1 MKLVTQVRYGIR
13 ILLDL
18 AMHQSNGVVQM
29 GDIANRQNI
38 SLKYLEQLIRP
49 FKKAGFV
56 ESKRGR
62 NGGHTLARSPESITL
77 AQIVRVFEKEQ
88 LRHPIDQSPEGYS
101 TYQDTLITQAWDE
114 AKQAF
119 YDRLEKVTLANLSI
133 DTTKMLWKDSDILIL

>member
-18 AMHQSNGVVQM
+18 AMHQSRGVVQM
-29 GDIANRQNI
+29 RDIAGRQNI

-49 FKKAGFV
+49 FKQAGFV

-62 NGGHTLARSPESITL
+62 NGGHSLSRRPETITL

-88 LRHPIDQSPEGYS
+88 HRKEAHKLSEGYS
-101 TYQDTLITQAWDE
+101 QYQDTLITQAWEE

-119 YDRLEKVTLANLSI
+119 YDRLEKVTLADLSI
-133 DTTKMLWKDSDILIL
+133 DTTKMLWQDSDILIL

>member
-29 GDIANRQNI
+29 RDIANRQNI

-49 FKKAGFV
+49 FKQAGFV
-56 ESKRGR
+56 KSKRGR
-62 NGGHTLARSPESITL
+62 NGGHSLARAPETITL
-77 AQIVRVFEKEQ
+77 AQIIKVFEKEPSSKEAKQ
-88 LRHPIDQSPEGYS
+88 LSEGYS
-101 TYQDTLITQAWDE
+101 QYQDTLITQAWNE

-133 DTTKMLWKDSDILIL
+133 DTTKMLWQDSDILIL

>member
-18 AMHQSNGVVQM
+18 AMHQSSGVVQM
-29 GDIANRQNI
+29 RDIANRQDI

-49 FKKAGFV
+49 FKQAGFV
-56 ESKRGR
+56 KSKRGR
-62 NGGHTLARSPESITL
+62 NGGHTLARSPEAITL
-77 AQIVRVFEKEQ
+77 AQIIKVFEKEQ
-88 LRHPIDQSPEGYS
+88 DAKDIQQLSQGYS
-101 TYQDTLITQAWDE
+101 KYQDTLITQAWEE

-133 DTTKMLWKDSDILIL
+133 DTTKMLWQDSDILIL